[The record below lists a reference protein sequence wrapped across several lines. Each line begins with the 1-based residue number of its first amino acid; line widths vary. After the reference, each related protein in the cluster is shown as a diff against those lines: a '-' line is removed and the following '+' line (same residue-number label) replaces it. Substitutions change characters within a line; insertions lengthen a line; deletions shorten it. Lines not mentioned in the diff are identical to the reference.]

1 MVLQVQHR
9 QKPALAVEMP
19 KSVSQSGEAAR
30 APFRMILRR
39 PVMSGYACIPAI
51 DMYTRDDAMVLRMDL
66 PGIKKE
72 DVEIM
77 ATENRLSISGCR
89 KPSTDL
95 NKEDYRINEV
105 SYGNF
110 SRTFNLPVIVDSSRI
125 EANLEDGILEI
136 TLPKLSKDK
145 VTSVAIKARG

>member
-1 MVLQVQHR
+1 
-9 QKPALAVEMP
+9 
-19 KSVSQSGEAAR
+19 
-30 APFRMILRR
+30 
-39 PVMSGYACIPAI
+39 MSGYACIPAI